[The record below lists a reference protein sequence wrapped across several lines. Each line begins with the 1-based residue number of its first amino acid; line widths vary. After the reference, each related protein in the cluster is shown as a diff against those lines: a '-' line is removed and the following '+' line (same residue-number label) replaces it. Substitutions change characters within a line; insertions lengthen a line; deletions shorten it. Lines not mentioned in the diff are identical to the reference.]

1 MLSYFFVFLFLLQ
14 YWLKCTEELVFFSE
28 GEKLQTSVHRSVAL
42 CVPKFASPLLFLPL
56 RTFWFLLIPFCVC
69 SHFLLDTPGA
79 DNLKLEMVQ
88 KLWIVWVY
96 DAWLKT

>member
-1 MLSYFFVFLFLLQ
+1 MFLLQ
-14 YWLKCTEELVFFSE
+14 YWLKCSEELMLFLE
-28 GEKLQTSVHRSVAL
+28 GEKLQTSVHSSVAL
-42 CVPKFASPLLFLPL
+42 CAPQFANPLLFLPL
-56 RTFWFLLIPFCVC
+56 RTFRFLLIPFCVC
-69 SHFLLDTPGA
+69 SHFLLDIPGA